1 MIDSLNEQKNEK
13 VWMVCLIEME
23 RFVASLGIYTIGRRT
38 TFEKIRSTMQKLA
51 GNEREESVD
60 EDRMKGYYY
69 HLESIRVEDKIKG
82 YYYQFK
88 V

>member
-1 MIDSLNEQKNEK
+1 MIDSLAEQKKEK

-23 RFVASLGIYTIGRRT
+23 RFVASLGIYTIG
-38 TFEKIRSTMQKLA
+38 TFENFRSTMQKLE

-69 HLESIRVEDKIKG
+69 QFVMRIR
-82 YYYQFK
+82 
-88 V
+88 